1 MEQIKIA
8 AFDVDNTL
16 FDYRNMCVP
25 ASTVAALNRLQEKG
39 IRIVIASSR
48 AYSELSE
55 DLICRIHPDYY
66 VGASGQS
73 VQNANGSLLYAQRF
87 TMEQTDAVVR
97 AAEEYGLGLTLKYE
111 DCTCIYTH
119 PEEMWKVFSNI
130 GAPKCPTVY
139 CPSKD
144 WHIKKLPLGFSFAG
158 EQAACGKMREALE
171 TSCPDLR
178 VEMYGNNVV
187 ADVFQKNFSKKSAL
201 AWLLSSLELSCKNI
215 ICFGDGTNDIEM
227 IRWAGVG
234 VAMGNACQSLK
245 YIADR
250 ICPASWEDGIA
261 HQLTSMGLA

>member
-73 VQNANGSLLYAQRF
+73 VQNANGSLLY
-87 TMEQTDAVVR
+87 
-97 AAEEYGLGLTLKYE
+97 
-111 DCTCIYTH
+111 
-119 PEEMWKVFSNI
+119 
-130 GAPKCPTVY
+130 
-139 CPSKD
+139 
-144 WHIKKLPLGFSFAG
+144 
-158 EQAACGKMREALE
+158 
-171 TSCPDLR
+171 
-178 VEMYGNNVV
+178 
-187 ADVFQKNFSKKSAL
+187 
-201 AWLLSSLELSCKNI
+201 

-227 IRWAGVG
+227 IRWSGVG

-245 YIADR
+245 YIADK